1 MLAHPNTRLFFT
13 HCGMHGVMEAVYH
26 AVPMVGLPV
35 FIDQGDVLVRMKEA
49 GVATGLD
56 KFATADEIHS
66 AVVEVLETPGYGENV
81 RRLSGM
87 MRSRRGRPMEDA
99 VWLLEMVAG
108 TGGADHLK
116 VGSRRLHLFQ
126 FYCLDCVLAMGL
138 AVVAT
143 AWLGRAAVRLARA
156 AVVKVLRKEKQD

>member
-13 HCGMHGVMEAVYH
+13 HCGMHGVMEAIYH

-49 GVATGLD
+49 GVAAGLD

-81 RRLSGM
+81 RRLSGI

-116 VGSRRLHLFQ
+116 VGSRRLNMFQ
-126 FYCLDCVLAMGL
+126 FYCLDCLVFMSLLLAW
-138 AVVAT
+138 VAW
-143 AWLGRAAVRLARA
+143 AGRRL
-156 AVVKVLRKEKQD
+156 VTISWKIVGTQRKEKQS